1 MLHSEEEAL
10 SAHIAGLRRGRRRF
24 RTACILSSK
33 LSRRKVYSISQ
44 YSGREERRYHLEHYF
59 YIIHP
64 FSNLR

>member
-1 MLHSEEEAL
+1 MLYSEGEAL
-10 SAHIAGLRRGRRRF
+10 SAHIAGRRRF
-24 RTACILSSK
+24 RTACTLSSK